1 MFLNDMVSIMLKV
14 SSELSR
20 ERPKLHVTKRKDALG
35 ASEVYE
41 WESSNNLKAEKTGN
55 GEYLSL
61 RYYLPALGTYL
72 IWLFWAIIYLQAFY
86 GCSICETMQLVPV
99 IDGCSLLSGVEL

>member
-1 MFLNDMVSIMLKV
+1 MFLNDEVSIMLKV

-20 ERPKLHVTKRKDALG
+20 ERPKLNVIKRKDALG
-35 ASEVYE
+35 ASEIYE
-41 WESSNNLKAEKTGN
+41 WESSNNLKAEKAGN

-72 IWLFWAIIYLQAFY
+72 IWVFFAIIYLQAFY
-86 GCSICETMQLVPV
+86 GCSISETMQLVPV
-99 IDGCSLLSGVEL
+99 IDGCKLLSGVEL

>member
-1 MFLNDMVSIMLKV
+1 MFLNDEVSIMLKV

-20 ERPKLHVTKRKDALG
+20 ERPKLNVTKRKDALG
-35 ASEVYE
+35 ASEIYE
-41 WESSNNLKAEKTGN
+41 WESSNNLKAEKAGN

-72 IWLFWAIIYLQAFY
+72 IWVFFAIIYLQAFY
-86 GCSICETMQLVPV
+86 GCSISETMQLVPV
-99 IDGCSLLSGVEL
+99 IDGCKLLSGVEL